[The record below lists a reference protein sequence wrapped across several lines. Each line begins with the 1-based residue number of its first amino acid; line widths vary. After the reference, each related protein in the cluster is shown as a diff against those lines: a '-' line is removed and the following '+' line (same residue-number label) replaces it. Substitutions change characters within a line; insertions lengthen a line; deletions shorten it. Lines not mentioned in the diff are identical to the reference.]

1 MSEVFICQ
9 KCGKSFG
16 QAVKFCSE
24 CGGPVGGFEEAD
36 IKFVCEKCGKE
47 FPEKWNFCHDCAGRI
62 VTMVPY
68 SYSCSKCGKVFEEE
82 IKFCSEC
89 GSKIERSGGII
100 GRDAVADV
108 PTTDAGA
115 VPGAPEFC
123 PGCGQNTLIE
133 GFCTNCGYS
142 K

>member
-9 KCGKSFG
+9 KCGKSFVN
-16 QAVKFCSE
+16 AVKFCAE
-24 CGGPVGGFEEAD
+24 CGGSVSGFEEAD

-68 SYSCSKCGKVFEEE
+68 SYHCSQCGKEFEEA

-89 GSKIERSGGII
+89 GGKIERRGGII
-100 GRDAVADV
+100 GKDTAAE
-108 PTTDAGA
+108 AA
-115 VPGAPEFC
+115 ASAAPAFC
-123 PGCGQNTLIE
+123 PGCGKNTLTN